1 MATFTEIT
9 FQNIKNQIDR
19 FLQVEHN
26 KASILFSPA
35 SPYGQILSVIQNL
48 HQLSFLY
55 LKNSINQFDLSD
67 PNSNNR
73 VVIQNAALLAGHIP
87 GRGIS
92 ATGNLKLTVKSG
104 IDLEKELKGGRV
116 TFSNRVLLKNKT
128 NSLEY
133 SLYLGQEKVTY
144 LINPSTRIFLPIIQG
159 KYKTTN
165 FTGSGSINQTFQVTQ
180 SGIQDI
186 ENFNTEVLVNGNFWT
201 IKKHLYELSP
211 NEEGCVVRTG
221 FNGGIDIIFGNGNFG
236 AIPQI
241 GAIIAVTYILT
252 DGDDGNIFRRTFNDW
267 KYVDDATDGYG
278 NSIDASKIFD
288 TAIYNDIN
296 FGANGES
303 YVFTRNILP
312 IASNN
317 FVLGLPQQY
326 AYEIKKLGVFSHV
339 NAYENDNMIFIVAT
353 PNIKLFKNQ
362 NSDYFTVNIRAFDL
376 DNYEKSKIDKY
387 LRTNGNI
394 QLTRKY
400 RIDSPK
406 LSYYIMNVFVI
417 RYSDSND
424 DAIQSQVTDVVS
436 EYFLNFSRI
445 DRIPKSDLVKEIAM
459 INGIHS
465 VDVQFIGKKNE
476 DYHREENIRRQNT
489 IDAASNF
496 TTNALSATNTDVS
509 IPGSDIDPV
518 KINVDYSSNKLIGL
532 DPVLGDII
540 FEPSEIPIIRGGWY
554 DRNGIYLSDEISGP
568 GLKSIN
574 IIKKGVVDSKLRN
587 NVV

>member
-9 FQNIKNQIDR
+9 FKNIKTQIER
-19 FLQVEHN
+19 FLQLEHN
-26 KASILFSPA
+26 KASILLSPA
-35 SPYGQILSVIQNL
+35 SPYGQILNVIENL

-67 PNSNNR
+67 PNSNNPT
-73 VVIQNAALLAGHIP
+73 VIKNAAIFAGHLP
-87 GRGIS
+87 GRSIS

-128 NSLEY
+128 NGLDY
-133 SLYLGQEKVTY
+133 SLYLGQEKITY
-144 LINPSTRIFLPIIQG
+144 LINPSTRIFLPLIQG

-165 FTGSGSINQTFQVTQ
+165 FTGRGTINQTYQVTQ
-180 SGIQDI
+180 TGVQDI

-201 IKKHLYELSP
+201 IKKHLYELFP
-211 NEEGCVVRTG
+211 NEEACVVRTG

-241 GAIIAVTYILT
+241 GAIITITYILT
-252 DGDDGNIFRRTFNDW
+252 DGNDGNIFRRTFNDW

-296 FGANGES
+296 FGADGES

-339 NAYENDNMIFIVAT
+339 NAYENDNMVSIVAT

-362 NSDYFTVNIRAFDL
+362 NSDYFSVNIRAFEL

-387 LRTNGNI
+387 LKTNGNI

-406 LSYYIMNVFVI
+406 LSYYIMNIFVI

-465 VDVQFIGKKNE
+465 VDVQFISKKNE
-476 DYHREENIRRQNT
+476 DYHREENIRKQNT

-496 TTNALSATNTDVS
+496 QTNALPMPNTDVS
-509 IPGSDIDPV
+509 IPGSDMDPI
-518 KINVDYSSNKLIGL
+518 KMDTDYSSTKLIGL

-554 DRNGIYLSDEISGP
+554 DRNGIYFSDEMSGV
-568 GLKSIN
+568 GIKSIN

-587 NVV
+587 NVI

>member
-9 FQNIKNQIDR
+9 FTNIKTQIER
-19 FLQVEHN
+19 FLQEEHN
-26 KASILFSPA
+26 KASILFSSA
-35 SPYGQILSVIQNL
+35 SPYGQILNVIQNL

-67 PNSNNR
+67 PNSNNIT
-73 VVIQNAALLAGHIP
+73 VIRNAAILAGHLP
-87 GRGIS
+87 GRSIS
-92 ATGNLKLTVKSG
+92 ATGNLKLTVKPG

-116 TFSNRVLLKNKT
+116 TISNRILLKNKT
-128 NSLEY
+128 NGLDY
-133 SLYLGQEKVTY
+133 SLYLGQEKITY
-144 LINPSTRIFLPIIQG
+144 IVNSSTRIFLPIIQG
-159 KYKTTN
+159 RYKTTN
-165 FTGSGSINQTFQVTQ
+165 FTGRGTINQTYQVTQ
-180 SGIQDI
+180 SGIQDV
-186 ENFNTEVLVNGNFWT
+186 ENFNVEVLVNGNFWT
-201 IKKHLYELSP
+201 IKKHLYELFP
-211 NEEGCVVRTG
+211 NEEACVVRTG

-241 GAIIAVTYILT
+241 AAKISVTYILC
-252 DGDDGNIFRRTFNDW
+252 DGADGNIFRRTFNDW
-267 KYVDDATDGYG
+267 KYVDDVTDGYG
-278 NSIDASKIFD
+278 NSIDASKIFN

-296 FGANGES
+296 FGADGES

-339 NAYENDNMIFIVAT
+339 NAYENDNMVFIVAT

-362 NSDYFTVNIRAFDL
+362 NSDYFSVNIRAFEL

-387 LRTNGNI
+387 LKTNGNI

-406 LSYYIMNVFVI
+406 LSYYIINVFVI

-459 INGIHS
+459 INGVHS
-465 VDVQFIGKKNE
+465 VDVQFISRKNE
-476 DYHREENIRRQNT
+476 EYHREENIRQQNSSN
-489 IDAASNF
+489 AASNF
-496 TTNALSATNTDVS
+496 TTNGLSMPNTDIS
-509 IPGSDIDPV
+509 ISGSDIEPI
-518 KINVDYSSNKLIGL
+518 KMNTDYSSNKLIGL

-554 DRNGIYLSDEISGP
+554 DRNGIYFSDEMSGV
-568 GLKSIN
+568 GIKSIN